1 MMDALGFFASHTFID
16 VVIGILVVESLLV
29 AVIGYR
35 AGTPGWS
42 APLVTNAAG
51 ICLLFALRSALAGSG
66 PLLVVAGLAGALIA
80 HAADMRLR
88 LSFTRAHSP

>member
-1 MMDALGFFASHTFID
+1 MIDAIGFFASHTFID
-16 VVIGILVVESLLV
+16 IVIVILIAESLLV

-35 AGTPGWS
+35 AGNSGWF

-51 ICLLFALRSALAGSG
+51 ICLLYALRSALAEAG
-66 PLLVVAGLAGALIA
+66 PVPVVIALAGALVA

-88 LSFTRAHSP
+88 FSFTRAHSS

>member
-1 MMDALGFFASHTFID
+1 MTDAIGFFASHTFVDI
-16 VVIGILVVESLLV
+16 VIGILIAESLIV

-35 AGTPGWS
+35 AGNPGWF

-51 ICLLFALRSALAGSG
+51 ICLLFALRSALSGAGSV
-66 PLLVVAGLAGALIA
+66 LVVLGLAGALIA

-88 LSFTRAHSP
+88 LSLTRAHSC